1 MSHAGAGGQKETK
14 KFPVQFK
21 RKSCVLNVVADAVEC
36 CKLARSQAVK
46 QDEGPVADSLQSAL
60 SLLHMP

>member
-21 RKSCVLNVVADAVEC
+21 RKSCILNVVAVEY

-46 QDEGPVADSLQSAL
+46 QDEGAVADSLQSAL